1 MDALF
6 YPFHLCHE
14 RTLHRLLQKFQAIH
28 FRDFMAMQLT
38 PLAGM
43 TAFPDRMGDYYPDQ
57 LQAGNIIQGYHV
69 SGPLSQAMTLLVN
82 RDLADKSWRST
93 FHQALASD
101 NRFQR
106 GLFRSSSRQA
116 GEEPQSFDDAT
127 CLSPLTQSIQAS
139 VSYTVES
146 LQAMSQ
152 NRRIGDMEST
162 FDYGM
167 ALVTTSAS
175 LQYTI
180 QLCNQQSLV
189 AATDSLSHSRL
200 LSRSCQRD
208 SMSLVNYCLPREG
221 Y

>member
-14 RTLHRLLQKFQAIH
+14 QTLHGLLQKFQAIH

-43 TAFPDRMGDYYPDQ
+43 TAFPDRMGDYYPDE
-57 LQAGNIIQGYHV
+57 LQAGNIVQGYRV
-69 SGPLSQAMTLLVN
+69 SGPLNQEMIVRVN
-82 RDLADKSWRST
+82 RDLADESWRLL
-93 FHQALASD
+93 FHRALVSD
-101 NRFQR
+101 GRFQH
-106 GLFRSSSRQA
+106 GLFRLPVHSL
-116 GEEPQSFDDAT
+116 GEEPQTLDSSF
-127 CLSPLTQSIQAS
+127 LSGLMKPELLSRPYK
-139 VSYTVES
+139 VDS
-146 LQAMSQ
+146 LRTMSQ
-152 NRRIGDMEST
+152 RRQTGDEEIA

-180 QLCNQQSLV
+180 QLCEQQKLV

-200 LSRSCQRD
+200 LSRSCRRD
-208 SMSLVNYCLPREG
+208 MVPLTHYCLSREG

>member
-14 RTLHRLLQKFQAIH
+14 RTLHSLLQKFHAIH
-28 FRDFMAMQLT
+28 FRDFMAIQLT

-57 LQAGNIIQGYHV
+57 LQAGNIVQGYRV
-69 SGPLSQAMTLLVN
+69 SGPLNQGMIVQVN
-82 RDLADKSWRST
+82 RDLADESWRSI
-93 FHQALASD
+93 FHRALVSD
-101 NRFQR
+101 GRFQR
-106 GLFRSSSRQA
+106 GLFRPSVHSV
-116 GEEPQSFDDAT
+116 GEEPQTLDSSF
-127 CLSPLTQSIQAS
+127 LSDLMQPKLLSR
-139 VSYTVES
+139 SYRVES
-146 LQAMSQ
+146 LQTMSQ
-152 NRRIGDMEST
+152 RRQTGDEEIA

-180 QLCNQQSLV
+180 QLCDQQKLV

-208 SMSLVNYCLPREG
+208 LVSLSNYCLPREG